1 VLDQDNKFSVKGIKM
16 TNQMNKPLYDF
27 AQNKLQ
33 KNRQGG
39 QIKNTAYATKL
50 FNEHNFGHLDLSKKH
65 LTFSLID
72 ILDLSKKIQRSHGV
86 DIRNDPYPAQ
96 KSREINAGKNRNE
109 KENSYPVSKDFIL
122 INSLSALRVNQSHH
136 IITAITSLGTYIRAD
151 DIQSIEHK
159 SIVFVENLAVMAS
172 LSALNLASL
181 SDELVDALWVY
192 RGDYKKQQ
200 NTGTAYQFFRRFKNH
215 QRICFSDVDPKG
227 IEIAITSGADYWL
240 TIKNINDFKQ
250 VVDALEGC
258 EKEWFDQGASIKFLQ
273 KKQTKQAVQSQEK
286 CAWEPLFVATTSV
299 QKTLKQEHI
308 ITHKLALTLFK
319 IK

>member
-1 VLDQDNKFSVKGIKM
+1 M
-16 TNQMNKPLYDF
+16 ANQMNKPLYDF
-27 AQNKLQ
+27 AQDKLQ

-50 FNEHNFGHLDLSKKH
+50 FNEHNFGQLDLGKKH

-72 ILDLSKKIQRSHGV
+72 ILDLSKKVQRSHGV
-86 DIRNDPYPAQ
+86 DIRNDPYPSKEARLIISE
-96 KSREINAGKNRNE
+96 KYRNE

-136 IITAITSLGTYIRAD
+136 IIAPITSLGTYVRAD

-172 LSALNLASL
+172 LSTLDLASL
-181 SDELVDALWVY
+181 SAELVDALWVY

-200 NTGTAYQFFRRFKNH
+200 NTGTAYRFFRRFKNH

-227 IEIAITSGADYWL
+227 IEIALTSGADYWL
-240 TIKNINDFKQ
+240 TIKNIDDFKQ
-250 VVDALEGC
+250 VVDALEGS
-258 EKEWFDQGASIKFLQ
+258 EKEWFEQGASIKFLQ
-273 KKQTKQAVQSQEK
+273 KEQIKQAVQSQEK
-286 CAWEPLFVATTSV
+286 CAWEPLFSAASSM

-308 ITHKLALTLFK
+308 ITHKLALILLK
-319 IK
+319 IQ